1 MSSSGLHMN
10 RFEAKGMPVEPPETK
25 IVEAYGLGKCP
36 KLVKQIAGDDL
47 EVRINALQVLCD
59 EFQNPYSIQGCAQ
72 AGVIGVLS
80 KMIKDPD
87 FTTRVRA
94 TNALAI
100 AAGDA
105 NGLISIIE
113 DEQSVIPQVLAGFED
128 PSEIVRGNVYNC
140 LVNVSRTMEGVDICV
155 NHKVTQA
162 FVKVLREE
170 VDLLKPPILK
180 ALHNIVRAEE
190 GQAAA
195 IEADAVGVCIKL
207 LQKSA
212 DSESSY
218 SPYENDILIDA
229 AKTLGFICY
238 EATAKGE
245 ALEKEAI
252 RYLVKI
258 LRARQNLSNQVKA
271 SITTALMSI
280 TTSSDGKIQVYNHG
294 GTESIIT
301 LLYDDSKVVVLNTL
315 KIISNIAVYPPN
327 REILNNDSTCVVKL
341 RKLCKSE
348 DTLVSKHATVALAA
362 VSWNP

>member
-1 MSSSGLHMN
+1 MN
-10 RFEAKGMPVEPPETK
+10 RFEVKGMPAEPPETK

-72 AGVIGVLS
+72 AGAIGVLG

-113 DEQSVIPQVLAGFED
+113 DEQAVIPQILAGFED

-140 LVNVSRTMEGVDICV
+140 LVNVTRTMEGVDVCV
-155 NHKVTQA
+155 AHKVTQA
-162 FVKVLREE
+162 FVKALREE
-170 VDLLKPPILK
+170 VDSLKPPILK
-180 ALHNIVRAEE
+180 ALHNIVRSED

-212 DSESSY
+212 DSEAPYSSY
-218 SPYENDILIDA
+218 EKDILVDT

-245 ALEKEAI
+245 ALQKEAI
-252 RYLVKI
+252 QYLVRL
-258 LRARQNLSNQVKA
+258 LRDRANLDRQVKS
-271 SITTALMSI
+271 SITIALMAI
-280 TTSSDGKIQVYNHG
+280 TTSSDGKIQVHTHG

-301 LLYDDSKVVVLNTL
+301 LLYDDSKVVVLNAL

-327 REILNNDSTCVVKL
+327 RVILNNDSTCVVKL

-348 DTLVSKHATVALAA
+348 DKLVAKHAAVALAA
-362 VSWNP
+362 VSWTP